1 MLKKLLV
8 SLFVAF
14 ATLSLMS
21 VSAQADSKKG
31 QKIII
36 KKLKKDCGF
45 NGAVLAHK
53 HTQDDW
59 TKVYNDGTLNDEIMK
74 ICPSAKPLKEKYLP
88 HVYDFLFEY
97 ALDSGNVPSC

>member
-1 MLKKLLV
+1 MFKKSVIAMLIAFLG
-8 SLFVAF
+8 LFVFTNSAF
-14 ATLSLMS
+14 AD
-21 VSAQADSKKG
+21 AAKG

-53 HTQDDW
+53 HTQDEW
-59 TKVYNDGTLNDEIMK
+59 KSLNEKGAINDEIMK
-74 ICPSAKPLKEKYLP
+74 ICPNAKPLKEKYIP
-88 HVYDFLFEY
+88 HVYDFLFDY